1 MFWRND
7 GNDSRVAVAREMIMA
22 FALMVNMDGVELNT
36 DGMIFRDI
44 HRCFFLAD
52 DLSNLQTQRGQ
63 GTTMLTK
70 LE

>member
-1 MFWRND
+1 
-7 GNDSRVAVAREMIMA
+7 MIMA